1 VRDERHGYLER
12 SSEGFPHENSTRH
25 VSHLSNS
32 EDDSDTTRPSRLLAG
47 RAPG

>member
-1 VRDERHGYLER
+1 MRDERHGYLER
-12 SSEGFPHENSTRH
+12 SSEGFPHENIDTSC
-25 VSHLSNS
+25 VALSNS